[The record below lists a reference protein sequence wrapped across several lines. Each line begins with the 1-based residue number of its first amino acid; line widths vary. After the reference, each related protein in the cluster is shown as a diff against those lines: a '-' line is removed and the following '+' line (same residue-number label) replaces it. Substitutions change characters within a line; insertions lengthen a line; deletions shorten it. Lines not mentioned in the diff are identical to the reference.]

1 MIMKISAFWLQLMS
15 CWLLW
20 SWYAD
25 RWESDAAVRLL
36 WYSPNGCSVHVCIAI
51 VAIVVHKLHKIVS
64 VRGYFHFE
72 TQTFYTDKFHLLQIN
87 VRDGIML

>member
-1 MIMKISAFWLQLMS
+1 MLTAESLM
-15 CWLLW
+15 LL
-20 SWYAD
+20 
-25 RWESDAAVRLL
+25 LGCCQ
-36 WYSPNGCSVHVCIAI
+36 NGCSVHVCIAI

>member
-1 MIMKISAFWLQLMS
+1 MLTAESLMLRLG
-15 CWLLW
+15 CC
-20 SWYAD
+20 D
-25 RWESDAAVRLL
+25 TVRMD
-36 WYSPNGCSVHVCIAI
+36 YGCSVHVCIAI